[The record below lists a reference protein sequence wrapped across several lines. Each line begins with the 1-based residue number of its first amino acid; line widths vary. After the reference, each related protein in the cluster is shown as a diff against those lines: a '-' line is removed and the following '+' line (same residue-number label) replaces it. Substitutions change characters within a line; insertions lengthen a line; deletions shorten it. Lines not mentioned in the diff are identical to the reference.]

1 MKTKLYFSLLFL
13 FYISAQSCK
22 KILYTIHDVRS
33 VEPQSNEALLKFCS
47 TKKIDASN
55 LRRVKQE
62 RVDSNLRSH
71 LNKHYLFDAQGRFV
85 DYASSFENPRCK
97 GNLLELLKNP
107 SNIESYPRNS
117 SLSLE
122 SILNQT
128 LEVVQEKT
136 FASLSEKR
144 EESYTIVMF
153 WNTFSGNPNHKK
165 SYIDLRDAIQKCPV
179 GLFRLQLINQ
189 DFHPGAVPTIQWK

>member
-1 MKTKLYFSLLFL
+1 MKMKLYFSLLFL
-13 FYISAQSCK
+13 FCISVQSCK

-33 VEPQSNEALLKFCS
+33 VEPQSNDALLKFCT
-47 TKKIDASN
+47 TKNIDASN

-62 RVDSNLRSH
+62 MLDSNLRSH
-71 LNKHYLFDAQGRFV
+71 LNKHYLFDGQGRFV

-107 SNIESYPRNS
+107 SEIASYPRKS

-128 LEVVQEKT
+128 IEVVQGKKVAAPPEKPV
-136 FASLSEKR
+136 EP
-144 EESYTIVMF
+144 YTIVMF

-165 SYIDLRDAIQKCPV
+165 AYVDLRAAIQKCPP
-179 GLFRLQLINQ
+179 GMFSLQLIDQ

>member
-47 TKKIDASN
+47 TKKIDARN

-62 RVDSNLRSH
+62 WVDSNLRSH

-122 SILNQT
+122 SMLNQT

>member
-1 MKTKLYFSLLFL
+1 MKTKLSFLFL
-13 FYISAQSCK
+13 FLFCITFQSCK
-22 KILYTIHDVRS
+22 KILYTIHDVRQ

-47 TKKIDASN
+47 SKKIDAGN
-55 LRRVKQE
+55 LRRVKPE
-62 RVDSNLRSH
+62 MVDSSLKIH

-107 SNIESYPRNS
+107 SAIEHYPRNA

-128 LEVVQEKT
+128 IEVVQNKKIESLTENSVEK
-136 FASLSEKR
+136 
-144 EESYTIVMF
+144 YTIVMF

-165 SYIDLRDAIQKCPV
+165 SYADLHNAIQKCPT
-179 GLFRLQLINQ
+179 GMFSLQLIDQ
-189 DFHPGAVPTIQWK
+189 DFHPGTVPTIQWK